1 MDVFLPIAQVFVN
14 PIEILIL
21 SAIVGVLSG
30 LFGVGGGFLMTPF
43 LIFLGIPPAYAVAN
57 EANNIL
63 ATSVSGSTTH
73 YLKNTLDYKMG
84 LMIVIGGAI
93 GTSLGIFTFS
103 YFKGIGK
110 IDTVISLAYMYI
122 LAIIGSLMLVESLGE
137 IDKAKRNILVKKK
150 LHVHYWIHGLP
161 LRMRFPKSKLYE
173 SIFTPIVIGL
183 VVGFIAAIMGIGGA
197 FILVP
202 AMIYIIKMPTKLVP
216 GTSLFVTIFV
226 SVIVTF
232 LHSFNYGSIDLL
244 LVFLLVIGSIIGV
257 QIGQKLGEKID
268 SSGLR
273 ALMAI
278 LILAVGIAIA
288 YDSFFADHDTNSTT
302 TSVIP
307 DLNFFSQFILD
318 FSNEMP
324 FFYGLFSIM
333 FAIFLGVAAAFIRRF
348 FSNLKKQILDH
359 MPVGSRLSA
368 RNPARDS
375 MGNPENGKP
384 SNLDPILLRSAA

>member
-1 MDVFLPIAQVFVN
+1 MEVFLPIAQVFIN
-14 PIEILIL
+14 PVEILLL
-21 SAIVGVLSG
+21 SAIVGILSG

-43 LIFLGIPPAYAVAN
+43 LIFLGVPPAYAVAN

-84 LMIVIGGAI
+84 FLIVIGGSI
-93 GTSLGIFTFS
+93 GTALGIYTFS

-122 LAIIGSLMLVESLGE
+122 LAIIGTLMLVESLRE
-137 IDKAKRNILVKKK
+137 IDRVKRNVVVKKK

-173 SIFTPIVIGL
+173 SIFTPIIIGL
-183 VVGFIAAIMGIGGA
+183 LVGFIAAIMGIGGA

-244 LVFLLVIGSIIGV
+244 LVAMLVVGSIIGV
-257 QIGQKLGEKID
+257 QIGQKLGEKIN

-273 ALMAI
+273 ALLAI
-278 LILAVGIAIA
+278 LLLVVGIAIA
-288 YDSFFADHDTNSTT
+288 YETFFAEP
-302 TSVIP
+302 SVTEIKSVSYS
-307 DLNFFSQFILD
+307 DLNFFSKFIKE
-318 FSNEMP
+318 FSNDMP

-333 FAIFLGVAAAFIRRF
+333 FAIILGVGAAFIRRF
-348 FSNLKKQILDH
+348 FSNFKKKIL
-359 MPVGSRLSA
+359 MKS
-368 RNPARDS
+368 
-375 MGNPENGKP
+375 
-384 SNLDPILLRSAA
+384 

>member
-1 MDVFLPIAQVFVN
+1 
-14 PIEILIL
+14 
-21 SAIVGVLSG
+21 
-30 LFGVGGGFLMTPF
+30 MTPF
-43 LIFLGIPPAYAVAN
+43 LIFLGVPPTYAVAN

-84 LMIVIGGAI
+84 FMIVIGGTI
-93 GTSLGIFTFS
+93 GTTLGILTFT
-103 YFKGIGK
+103 YFKDLGK

-122 LAIIGSLMLVESLGE
+122 LAIIGTLMLVESLRE
-137 IDKAKRNILVKKK
+137 IDRAKRNVVIKKK

-173 SIFTPIVIGL
+173 SIFTPILIGL
-183 VVGFIAAIMGIGGA
+183 LVGFIAAIMGIGGA

-202 AMIYIIKMPTKLVP
+202 AMIYIIKMPTRLVP

-244 LVFLLVIGSIIGV
+244 LVAMLVVGSIIGV
-257 QIGQKLGEKID
+257 QIGQKLGERID

-273 ALMAI
+273 ALLAI
-278 LILAVGIAIA
+278 LLLLVGIAIA
-288 YDSFFADHDTNSTT
+288 YDTFFAEQVQREISSVSNS
-302 TSVIP
+302 
-307 DLNFFSQFILD
+307 DLNFFSKFIQE
-318 FSNEMP
+318 FSNDMP

-333 FAIFLGVAAAFIRRF
+333 FAVFLGVGAAFIRRF
-348 FSNLKKQILDH
+348 ISDFKKKML
-359 MPVGSRLSA
+359 MKS
-368 RNPARDS
+368 
-375 MGNPENGKP
+375 
-384 SNLDPILLRSAA
+384 

>member
-1 MDVFLPIAQVFVN
+1 MEVYLPIAEVN
-14 PIEILIL
+14 INAIEILLL

-43 LIFLGIPPAYAVAN
+43 LIFLGVPPAYAVAN

-84 LMIVIGGAI
+84 LMIVAGGAI
-93 GTSLGIFTFS
+93 GTLLGIYTFS
-103 YFKGIGK
+103 YFQDMGK
-110 IDTVISLAYMYI
+110 IDVVIALAYMYI

-137 IDKAKRNILVKKK
+137 IDKQRRNVLVKKK

-161 LRMRFPKSKLYE
+161 FRLRFPKSKLYE
-173 SIFTPIVIGL
+173 SAFTPIIIGL
-183 VVGFIAAIMGIGGA
+183 FVGFIAAIMGIGGA

-202 AMIYIIKMPTKLVP
+202 AMIYIIGMPTKLVP

-232 LHSFNYGSIDLL
+232 LHAFNYGSIDLL
-244 LVFLLVIGSIIGV
+244 LVLMLVTGSIIGV
-257 QIGQKLGEKID
+257 QVGQKLGEKIN

-273 ALMAI
+273 ALLAI
-278 LILAVGIAIA
+278 LLLLVGIAMA
-288 YDSFFADHDTNSTT
+288 YDTFFAEKVETEVVKVLDN
-302 TSVIP
+302 
-307 DLNFFSQFILD
+307 DLNFFSVFIQK
-318 FSNEMP
+318 FSQEMP
-324 FFYGLFSIM
+324 LFYSLFTIM

-348 FSNLKKQILDH
+348 FSNLRKKLA
-359 MPVGSRLSA
+359 V
-368 RNPARDS
+368 PA
-375 MGNPENGKP
+375 NK
-384 SNLDPILLRSAA
+384 

>member
-1 MDVFLPIAQVFVN
+1 MEVFLPIAQVFVN
-14 PIEILIL
+14 PIEILML

-43 LIFLGIPPAYAVAN
+43 LIFLGVPPAYAVAN

-73 YLKNTLDYKMG
+73 YLKNTLDYKLG

-93 GTSLGIFTFS
+93 GTSLGIYTFT

-122 LAIIGSLMLVESLGE
+122 LAIIGTLMLVESLGE
-137 IDKAKRNILVKKK
+137 IDKAKRNLLVKKK

-161 LRMRFPKSKLYE
+161 FRMRFPKSKLYE
-173 SIFTPIVIGL
+173 SAFTPIIIGL
-183 VVGFIAAIMGIGGA
+183 LVGFIAAIMGIGGA

-244 LVFLLVIGSIIGV
+244 LVFMLVVGSIVGV

-268 SSGLR
+268 SSGLK
-273 ALMAI
+273 ALLAI
-278 LILAVGIAIA
+278 LLLIVGIAIA
-288 YDSFFADHDTNSTT
+288 YDTFFAEQ
-302 TSVIP
+302 VLEEIVKIP
-307 DLNFFSQFILD
+307 NNDLNFFSLFILE
-318 FSNEMP
+318 FSKDMP

-333 FAIFLGVAAAFIRRF
+333 FAIFLGVGAAFIRRF
-348 FSNLKKQILDH
+348 FSNLRKK
-359 MPVGSRLSA
+359 
-368 RNPARDS
+368 
-375 MGNPENGKP
+375 
-384 SNLDPILLRSAA
+384 ILLKS

>member
-1 MDVFLPIAQVFVN
+1 MEVFLPIAQVFIN
-14 PIEILIL
+14 PVEILLL

-43 LIFLGIPPAYAVAN
+43 LIFMGVPPAYAVAN

-84 LMIVIGGAI
+84 FMIVIGGSI
-93 GTSLGIFTFS
+93 GTALGIYTFT
-103 YFKGIGK
+103 YFQDIGK

-122 LAIIGSLMLVESLGE
+122 LAIIGTLMLVESLGE
-137 IDKAKRNILVKKK
+137 IDKAKKNIVERKK

-173 SIFTPIVIGL
+173 SVFTPILIGL

-202 AMIYIIKMPTKLVP
+202 AMIYIIKMPTRLVP

-232 LHSFNYGSIDLL
+232 LHSINYGSIDLMVVVM
-244 LVFLLVIGSIIGV
+244 LVVGSIVGV
-257 QIGQKLGEKID
+257 QVGQKLGEQID
-268 SSGLR
+268 SSGLK
-273 ALMAI
+273 ALLAI
-278 LILAVGIAIA
+278 LLLVVGIVIA
-288 YDSFFADHDTNSTT
+288 YDTFFAEEIQKETIN
-302 TSVIP
+302 VIDQ
-307 DLNFFSQFILD
+307 DLNFFSKFIKE
-318 FSNEMP
+318 FSKDMP
-324 FFYGLFSIM
+324 FFYGLFSIL
-333 FAIFLGVAAAFIRRF
+333 FAVSLGIAAAFIRRSISKF
-348 FSNLKKQILDH
+348 RNKYFNKSAKQT
-359 MPVGSRLSA
+359 
-368 RNPARDS
+368 
-375 MGNPENGKP
+375 K
-384 SNLDPILLRSAA
+384 

>member
-1 MDVFLPIAQVFVN
+1 MEIFLPIAQVFIN
-14 PIEILIL
+14 PIEILLL

-63 ATSVSGSTTH
+63 ATSVSGSTTY
-73 YLKNTLDYKMG
+73 YLKNILDYKMG
-84 LMIVIGGAI
+84 FIIVIGGAI
-93 GTSLGIFTFS
+93 GTTIGIYTFS

-122 LAIIGSLMLVESLGE
+122 LAIIGTLMLVESLRE
-137 IDKAKRNILVKKK
+137 IDQAKRNVLAKKK
-150 LHVHYWIHGLP
+150 AHVHYWIHGLP

-173 SIFTPIVIGL
+173 SIFTPIIIGL
-183 VVGFIAAIMGIGGA
+183 IVGFIAAIMGIGGA

-244 LVFLLVIGSIIGV
+244 LVLMLVIGSIIGV
-257 QIGQKLGEKID
+257 QAGQKIGERID

-273 ALMAI
+273 ALLAI
-278 LILAVGIAIA
+278 LLLIVGIAIA
-288 YDSFFADHDTNSTT
+288 YDTFFANEILNNVQSNRNK
-302 TSVIP
+302 
-307 DLNFFSQFILD
+307 DLNFFSEFIID
-318 FSNEMP
+318 FSKEMP
-324 FFYGLFSIM
+324 FFYGLFTIM
-333 FAIFLGVAAAFIRRF
+333 FAIILGVAAAFIRKF
-348 FSNLKKQILDH
+348 VSKLKIK
-359 MPVGSRLSA
+359 
-368 RNPARDS
+368 
-375 MGNPENGKP
+375 
-384 SNLDPILLRSAA
+384 LLIKSK

>member
-1 MDVFLPIAQVFVN
+1 MEVFLPIAEVFVN
-14 PIEILIL
+14 PIEILLL

-63 ATSVSGSTTH
+63 ATSVSGSTTY
-73 YLKNTLDYKMG
+73 YLKNILDYKMG
-84 LMIVIGGAI
+84 FIIVIGGAI
-93 GTSLGIFTFS
+93 GTTVGIYTFS

-122 LAIIGSLMLVESLGE
+122 LAIIGTLMLVESLRE
-137 IDKAKRNILVKKK
+137 IDQAKRNVLAKKK
-150 LHVHYWIHGLP
+150 AHVHYWIHGLP

-173 SIFTPIVIGL
+173 SIFTPIIIGL
-183 VVGFIAAIMGIGGA
+183 IVGFIAAIMGIGGA

-244 LVFLLVIGSIIGV
+244 LVLMLVIGSIIGV
-257 QIGQKLGEKID
+257 QVGQKIGERID

-273 ALMAI
+273 ALLAI
-278 LILAVGIAIA
+278 LLLVVGIAIA
-288 YDSFFADHDTNSTT
+288 YDTFFANEILNNVQSNTKK
-302 TSVIP
+302 
-307 DLNFFSQFILD
+307 DLNFFSEFIID

-324 FFYGLFSIM
+324 FFYGLFTIM
-333 FAIFLGVAAAFIRRF
+333 FAIILGVAAAFMRKF
-348 FSNLKKQILDH
+348 ASNLKIK
-359 MPVGSRLSA
+359 
-368 RNPARDS
+368 
-375 MGNPENGKP
+375 
-384 SNLDPILLRSAA
+384 LLIKSK

>member
-1 MDVFLPIAQVFVN
+1 MEVFLPIAQVFVN
-14 PIEILIL
+14 PIEILML

-43 LIFLGIPPAYAVAN
+43 LIFLGVPPAYAVAN

-73 YLKNTLDYKMG
+73 YLKNTLDYKLG

-93 GTSLGIFTFS
+93 GTSLGIYTFT

-122 LAIIGSLMLVESLGE
+122 LAIIGTLMLVESLGE
-137 IDKAKRNILVKKK
+137 IDKAKRNLLVKKK

-161 LRMRFPKSKLYE
+161 FRMRFPKSKLYE
-173 SIFTPIVIGL
+173 SAFTPIIIGL
-183 VVGFIAAIMGIGGA
+183 LVGFIAAIMGIGGA

-244 LVFLLVIGSIIGV
+244 LVFMLVVGSIVGV

-268 SSGLR
+268 SSGLK
-273 ALMAI
+273 ALLAI
-278 LILAVGIAIA
+278 LLLIVGIAIA
-288 YDSFFADHDTNSTT
+288 YDTFFAEQVSEEI
-302 TSVIP
+302 VKIP
-307 DLNFFSQFILD
+307 NNDLNFFSLFILE
-318 FSNEMP
+318 FSKDMP

-333 FAIFLGVAAAFIRRF
+333 FAIFLGVGAAFIRRF
-348 FSNLKKQILDH
+348 FSNLRKK
-359 MPVGSRLSA
+359 
-368 RNPARDS
+368 
-375 MGNPENGKP
+375 
-384 SNLDPILLRSAA
+384 ILLKS

>member
-1 MDVFLPIAQVFVN
+1 MEVFLPIAQVFVN
-14 PIEILIL
+14 PIEILLL

-43 LIFLGIPPAYAVAN
+43 LIFLGIPPVYAVAN

-63 ATSVSGSTTH
+63 ATSVSGSTTY
-73 YLKNTLDYKMG
+73 YLKNILDYKMG
-84 LMIVIGGAI
+84 FMIVIGGAI
-93 GTSLGIFTFS
+93 GTTLGIYTFT

-122 LAIIGSLMLVESLGE
+122 LAIIGTLMLVESLRE
-137 IDKAKRNILVKKK
+137 IDQAKRNVLAKKK
-150 LHVHYWIHGLP
+150 AHVHYWIHGLP

-173 SIFTPIVIGL
+173 SIFTPIIIGL
-183 VVGFIAAIMGIGGA
+183 IVGFIAAIMGIGGA

-244 LVFLLVIGSIIGV
+244 LVLMLVIGSIVGV
-257 QIGQKLGEKID
+257 QLGQKLGERID

-273 ALMAI
+273 ALLAI
-278 LILAVGIAIA
+278 LLLIVGIAIA
-288 YDSFFADHDTNSTT
+288 YDTFFADEVINKTT
-302 TSVIP
+302 MSVKS
-307 DLNFFSQFILD
+307 DLNFFSRFIID
-318 FSNEMP
+318 FSKEMP

-333 FAIFLGVAAAFIRRF
+333 FAIILGVAAAFLRRF
-348 FSNLKKQILDH
+348 ISNLKSKIFIK
-359 MPVGSRLSA
+359 S
-368 RNPARDS
+368 
-375 MGNPENGKP
+375 
-384 SNLDPILLRSAA
+384 

>member
-1 MDVFLPIAQVFVN
+1 MEMFLPIAQVFVN
-14 PIEILIL
+14 PIEILML
-21 SAIVGVLSG
+21 SAIVGILSG

-84 LMIVIGGAI
+84 FIIVIGGAI
-93 GTSLGIFTFS
+93 GTSLGIYIFG

-122 LAIIGSLMLVESLGE
+122 LAIIGTLMLVESLRE
-137 IDKAKRNILVKKK
+137 IDREKRDIIIKKK

-173 SIFTPIVIGL
+173 SIFNPILIGL

-244 LVFLLVIGSIIGV
+244 LVLMLVIGSIVGV
-257 QIGQKLGEKID
+257 QVGQKIGEKIN

-273 ALMAI
+273 ALMAV
-278 LILAVGIAIA
+278 LILVVGIAIA
-288 YDSFFADHDTNSTT
+288 YDTFFSENTQNILLRERNSE
-302 TSVIP
+302 
-307 DLNFFSQFILD
+307 LNFFSKFIIE
-318 FSNEMP
+318 FSKDMP

-333 FAIFLGVAAAFIRRF
+333 FAIFLGVGAAFIRRF
-348 FSNLKKQILDH
+348 ASNLKIKAINK
-359 MPVGSRLSA
+359 SS
-368 RNPARDS
+368 
-375 MGNPENGKP
+375 
-384 SNLDPILLRSAA
+384 

>member
-1 MDVFLPIAQVFVN
+1 MEVFLPIAQVFVN
-14 PIEILIL
+14 PIEILML
-21 SAIVGVLSG
+21 SAVVGVLSG

-43 LIFLGIPPAYAVAN
+43 LIFLGVPPAYAVAN

-73 YLKNTLDYKMG
+73 YLKNTLDYKLG
-84 LMIVIGGAI
+84 LMIVIGGAV
-93 GTSLGIFTFS
+93 GTTLGIYTFT

-122 LAIIGSLMLVESLGE
+122 LAIIGTLMLVESLGE
-137 IDKAKRNILVKKK
+137 IDKAKRNLSVKKK

-161 LRMRFPKSKLYE
+161 FRMRFPKSKLYE
-173 SIFTPIVIGL
+173 SAFTPIIIGL

-244 LVFLLVIGSIIGV
+244 LVFMLVVGSIIGV

-268 SSGLR
+268 SSGLK
-273 ALMAI
+273 ALLAI
-278 LILAVGIAIA
+278 LLLIVGIAIA
-288 YDSFFADHDTNSTT
+288 YDTFFAEQALEEIVKVSNK
-302 TSVIP
+302 
-307 DLNFFSQFILD
+307 DLNFFSLFILE
-318 FSNEMP
+318 FSEDMP

-333 FAIFLGVAAAFIRRF
+333 FAIFLGVGAAFIRRF
-348 FSNLKKQILDH
+348 LSNLRKK
-359 MPVGSRLSA
+359 
-368 RNPARDS
+368 
-375 MGNPENGKP
+375 
-384 SNLDPILLRSAA
+384 ILLKS